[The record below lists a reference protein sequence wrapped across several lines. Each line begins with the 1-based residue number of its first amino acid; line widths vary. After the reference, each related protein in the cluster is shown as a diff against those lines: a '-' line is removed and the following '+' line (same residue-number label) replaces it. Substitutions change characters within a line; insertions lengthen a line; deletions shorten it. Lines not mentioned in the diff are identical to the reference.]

1 MKACIKFGIKDRVD
15 VKEVDINNQANVIA
29 VSFPDNGWE
38 DFTKASF
45 ILENFQFSSGHIVSY
60 FVNRSVSDG
69 LPAGDFKAINRSA
82 ENLFVCGHVQ
92 SIQVC
97 ATDNNL
103 FIKAKCLPEMRKD
116 RVYLLR
122 MVLNVKT
129 FDIFFAECGCPA
141 GLGPQGSCK
150 HIGALSY
157 ALVDFSKMQSL
168 PTHKSCTDK
177 LQEWNKPRGKR
188 VDPIPVEQLG
198 SRRRELQGEKSRATG
213 SKMVFDPRPLKFQ
226 TSSQQNLEE
235 LRCNL
240 LMLEK
245 PPAFLNI
252 LLPSLEKI
260 NHDHC
265 YCQKGNDISDSS
277 NNEMSVIA
285 NEPIQSSS
293 MDCIFI
299 EPTISP
305 EKTIL
310 ETLVLT
316 AEERDTLELTT
327 RKQSDC
333 DTWHGARRLRITGS
347 KCGRILLQKQKTTAL
362 LQFCLY
368 PKAMIHQP
376 KPIAWG
382 KNNEVK
388 ARQEYVK
395 HMEENGHRGIKTTL
409 AGFVVHPHKCW
420 LGASPD
426 AWVSDPS
433 VRDKQGIAEF
443 KCLYSKAFVH
453 PEEACK
459 DADFYCSITNGKL
472 HLKNTHAYYHQVQ
485 LQLYV
490 SCNYA
495 KWCDFCVYTTC
506 GIATERIY
514 PDPEWEG
521 TYCTE
526 LDDYYMGSILP
537 ELISPEHKPS
547 YYL

>member
-1 MKACIKFGIKDRVD
+1 MANKYLFIHRVKACIKFGIKDH
-15 VKEVDINNQANVIA
+15 VKEVDINSQANITEVL
-29 VSFPDNGWE
+29 FPDDGWE
-38 DFTKASF
+38 DFTNASF
-45 ILENFQFSSGHIVSY
+45 ILENFNFSSGHIVSY
-60 FVNRSVSDG
+60 FVNHSVCDG
-69 LPAGDFKAINRSA
+69 LPAGDFKAINKSA
-82 ENLFVCGHVQ
+82 ENLFMCGHVQ
-92 SIQVC
+92 NIQVC

-122 MVLNVKT
+122 VVLNVKT

-198 SRRRELQGEKSRATG
+198 SRRRELQTDKTRATG

-226 TSSQQNLEE
+226 SFNQQNLEE

-245 PPAFLNI
+245 PPAFLNV
-252 LLPSLEKI
+252 LVPSVEKI

-265 YCQKGNDISDSS
+265 YYQKGDDILDS
-277 NNEMSVIA
+277 NNEISVIA

-305 EKTIL
+305 EDTIL
-310 ETLVLT
+310 ETLFLT
-316 AEERDTLELTT
+316 AEERDTLESTT

-333 DTWHGARRLRITGS
+333 ETWHEARRIRITGS
-347 KCGRILLQKQKTTAL
+347 KCGRILLQKQKTIAL

-368 PKAMIHQP
+368 PKAMLYQP

-382 KNNEVK
+382 KSNEAK
-388 ARQEYVK
+388 AQQEYLRY
-395 HMEENGHRGIKTTL
+395 MEENGHHGIRCTL
-409 AGFVVHPHKCW
+409 AGFVVHPYKCW

-426 AWVSDPS
+426 AWVTDPS
-433 VRDKQGIAEF
+433 VQDEQGIAEF
-443 KCLYSKAFVH
+443 KCPYSKAFVH
-453 PEEACK
+453 PQK
-459 DADFYCSITNGKL
+459 
-472 HLKNTHAYYHQVQ
+472 HL
-485 LQLYV
+485 
-490 SCNYA
+490 
-495 KWCDFCVYTTC
+495 
-506 GIATERIY
+506 
-514 PDPEWEG
+514 
-521 TYCTE
+521 
-526 LDDYYMGSILP
+526 SILKKP
-537 ELISPEHKPS
+537 AKMQISTVPS
-547 YYL
+547 